1 MARVSY
7 VRQIGFVALLACA
20 LAAAPSAPFVVLPRQ
35 RTVPAPWT
43 TSPAGCVADAIAP
56 SAPAEVAD
64 FAAAAQE
71 LRGLAASAAASAKA
85 CPDLARAHALARGLL
100 ALCRAGLRPQPAEEL
115 AFARLTTPLS
125 AVAQIADADLSDCAA
140 ASPVFCVPTN
150 EAPCD
155 PAREW
160 FADASR
166 GDLAAAHVAA
176 VGELSTYA
184 LAVVPTAARYVRS
197 LLRAGLA
204 LLGGAN
210 SSFPPQSATAAPGDA
225 ATLSPSWHLFGLPPY
240 GVASVVRSA
249 EIAPLHAFYFSTTYR
264 ALEYEARFK
273 ADLHLRLRWFAESVF
288 GAAAE
293 ALIAAPAS
301 AAGAEAPLP
310 LPEFLPASASEA
322 SGCVSRVL
330 VIDAFWMK
338 GFASH
343 RVTRPLV
350 TAMSAA
356 SCTTLVFGYQGKAS
370 EAEPAG
376 AEGDDT
382 RAGFVQAFGV
392 PVWDDSASTSAWR
405 LALARK
411 IAAARFD
418 AVWFASVGMTSF
430 DITLASFPL
439 APVQSLGVGHPAST
453 GSLHMSHF
461 FAGAVPDVI
470 GPLSSNILAIF
481 GPDSDCRPQLAD
493 MEAAL
498 ASLCAGEAADA
509 GVASSSRVTPRWPI
523 LALCDPSPHNK
534 TWVCRLCSRFSL
546 PAGAESIKGGR
557 SHTPGICRSVPST
570 LPPLEALLRR
580 LEDAQRRYSEQ
591 LVLVPGIGMGLT
603 DTVTKAALSVRRPVR
618 TLAAAQLGRLLAA
631 ARAIDRASDANIQR
645 VALVRSLVRSPPCG
659 PFDGSGNRGGG
670 VAEDGCEGENEWAA
684 GASPESPLV
693 VGITW
698 SNPKWNERS
707 VHRLLSSVRAAQER
721 NAAQWRR
728 CAAARGLGLA
738 SAVRFARTACG
749 RMLAARPAG
758 PALFVQLLVFVP
770 MDGLRAAAFQ
780 AVLARA
786 VEAALPPDG
795 EVGGVSLRHIF
806 QAGHMGEY
814 LAALGAADLSLDS
827 QPFSGGNTM
836 HDLLALAVPV
846 VSLAHDGE
854 LEAGTD
860 SPLRWRS
867 ALGASILTVS
877 GLSGLVALDEAE
889 QELKFAR
896 LASNPYLRA
905 AWRQRIAEVVPH
917 EAIQPPHQ
925 AGCYAAAL
933 RDLSMGGRCLP
944 NKC

>member
-1 MARVSY
+1 
-7 VRQIGFVALLACA
+7 
-20 LAAAPSAPFVVLPRQ
+20 
-35 RTVPAPWT
+35 
-43 TSPAGCVADAIAP
+43 
-56 SAPAEVAD
+56 
-64 FAAAAQE
+64 
-71 LRGLAASAAASAKA
+71 
-85 CPDLARAHALARGLL
+85 
-100 ALCRAGLRPQPAEEL
+100 
-115 AFARLTTPLS
+115 
-125 AVAQIADADLSDCAA
+125 
-140 ASPVFCVPTN
+140 
-150 EAPCD
+150 
-155 PAREW
+155 
-160 FADASR
+160 
-166 GDLAAAHVAA
+166 
-176 VGELSTYA
+176 
-184 LAVVPTAARYVRS
+184 
-197 LLRAGLA
+197 
-204 LLGGAN
+204 
-210 SSFPPQSATAAPGDA
+210 
-225 ATLSPSWHLFGLPPY
+225 
-240 GVASVVRSA
+240 VRSA
-249 EIAPLHAFYFSTTYR
+249 EIAPLHAFYFSTSYR
-264 ALEYEARFK
+264 ALGAEARFK
-273 ADLHLRLRWFAESVF
+273 ADLHLRLRWFVESVF
-288 GAAAE
+288 G
-293 ALIAAPAS
+293 S
-301 AAGAEAPLP
+301 AADALLALPAGAKGAEAPLP
-310 LPEFLPASASEA
+310 LPDFWPASAPEA
-322 SGCVSRVL
+322 RGCASRIL
-330 VIDAFWMK
+330 VIDAFWMR

-356 SCTTLVFGYQGKAS
+356 MCTTLVWGFHGKAS

-382 RAGFVQAFGV
+382 RAGFAQAFGV

-439 APVQSLGVGHPAST
+439 ARVQSLGVGHPAST

-470 GPLSSNILAIF
+470 GPMSSSILAVF
-481 GPDSDCRPQLAD
+481 GPDADCRPQLAD

-498 ASLCAGEAADA
+498 ASLCANGPKAAAAAAAEAA
-509 GVASSSRVTPRWPI
+509 SSGRSVLRWPI
-523 LALCDPSPHNK
+523 LALCDNVALNGS
-534 TWVCRLCSRFSL
+534 WACRLCSRFAL
-546 PAGAESIKGGR
+546 PAGLQPRKEGVQAAQSES
-557 SHTPGICRSVPST
+557 CRSVSSL

-603 DTVTKAALSVRRPVR
+603 DTVTRAALSVRRPVR
-618 TLAAAQLGRLLAA
+618 ALAAEQLGCLLAA
-631 ARAIDRASDANIQR
+631 ARALDSANDASVQR
-645 VALVRSLVRSPPCG
+645 VALVRSLVRSPPYER
-659 PFDGSGNRGGG
+659 GSGCEAIDGRG
-670 VAEDGCEGENEWAA
+670 AADSGCEGEDEWAA
-684 GASPESPLV
+684 GASPETPLV
-693 VGITW
+693 VGLTW

-707 VHRLLSSVRAAQER
+707 VRRLLTVVRAAQER

-728 CAAARGLGLA
+728 CAALRGLGLTTA
-738 SAVRFARTACG
+738 ERFARTACG

-758 PALFVQLLVFVP
+758 PALHVQLLVFVP
-770 MDGLRAAAFQ
+770 MEGLRAAAFQ

-786 VEAALPPDG
+786 VAAALPPG
-795 EVGGVSLRHIF
+795 EEAGGVSLRHVF

-814 LAALGAADLSLDS
+814 LAALGAADISLDS

-867 ALGASILTVS
+867 ALGASILTVA

-917 EAIQPPHQ
+917 EAIQPPRH
-925 AGCYAAAL
+925 AACYAAAL
-933 RDLSMGGRCLP
+933 RELAL
-944 NKC
+944 